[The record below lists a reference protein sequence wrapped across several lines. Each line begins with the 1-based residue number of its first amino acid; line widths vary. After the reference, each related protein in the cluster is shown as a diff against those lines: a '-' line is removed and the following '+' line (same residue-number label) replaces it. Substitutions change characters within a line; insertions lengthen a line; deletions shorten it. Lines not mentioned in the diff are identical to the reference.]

1 MSPGYSLTVSPGSKE
16 INQYMKSIIVI
27 LLGLLVPG
35 LYLFSEAQDAE
46 MYKVAGFAT
55 VNGNTIGGAGGDTVW
70 VNTGNELQDAINDK
84 GTSPRVIMVNGI
96 IDLGNSEG
104 LSKIDVKDV
113 DDLTIR
119 GAGEGAEFNG
129 IGLKVRRAS
138 NIIIRNLKIHHVL
151 SGEKDCIGIEGPADH
166 IWIDHC
172 ELYNEFDGVEK
183 DYYDG
188 LLDAKADCEY
198 LTYSWNHLH
207 DSWKTAL
214 AGSSEG
220 DSYDRKLTMH
230 HNYFSN
236 CNSRIPLF
244 RGGTGHF
251 FNNYYVDIASTAINS
266 RINACVRIENNY
278 FKNTNNPW
286 VSAYSD
292 ILGGGE
298 VSGNILDNSPFIYSD
313 DTHELPVCVADIP
326 YEYASFLHEA
336 SLIPD
341 LVMQYAGTGM
351 LDFST
356 GLEGNPSGLADELQL
371 RITPNPIRQAGIL
384 SFTLPRDSHLEIS
397 LINMTGSRSLMHEGF
412 ASAGSP
418 EELSIDMGKYPPG
431 IYLLELRTRDVRA
444 LTRLVICR

>member
-1 MSPGYSLTVSPGSKE
+1 MMKRVLFIILATLLPLL
-16 INQYMKSIIVI
+16 YMGIE
-27 LLGLLVPG
+27 GQEP
-35 LYLFSEAQDAE
+35 E

-55 VNGNTIGGAGGDTVW
+55 VNGNTTGGAGGDTVW
-70 VNTGNELQDAINDK
+70 VSTGNDLQDAINDK

-96 IDLGNSEG
+96 INLENSEG

-113 DDLTIR
+113 EDLTIR

-138 NIIIRNLKIHHVL
+138 NIIIRNLRVHHVL

-166 IWIDHC
+166 IWVDHC

-230 HNYFSN
+230 HNYISN

-298 VSGNILDNSPFIYSD
+298 VSGNILDNSPFVYSD
-313 DTHELPVCVADIP
+313 DTHELPQCIADIP
-326 YEYASFLHEA
+326 YEYASILHEA

-341 LVMQYAGTGM
+341 LLMQYAGTGN
-351 LDFST
+351 LDIST
-356 GLEGNPSGLADELQL
+356 GLERSPAHLVDELQI
-371 RITPNPIRQAGIL
+371 RIIPNPIQQAGMM
-384 SFTLPRDSHLEIS
+384 SYTLPRDSHLQIS
-397 LINMTGSRSLMHEGF
+397 LINMTGSRTLMHEGF
-412 ASAGSP
+412 ESAGSP
-418 EELSIDMGKYPPG
+418 KELSFDVGKYPPG
-431 IYLLELRTRDVRA
+431 IYLVELRTAEARA
-444 LTRLVICR
+444 LTRLIICQ